1 LRQTHINPSKGSL
14 PVSLLSFIS
23 RTRQFESR
31 LGESRC
37 RLWRLA
43 HSWCRN
49 RALADD
55 LVQDTLAKALD
66 RHNQL
71 RDPESMHAWLCSI
84 LANCWHD
91 HLRAGKDTVDI
102 DTVEERD
109 LPVAGCPEEDCLQ
122 NEVVRRVR
130 AAVGTLP
137 AGQREVITLVD
148 LEEFSYAAV
157 ATILEIPIG
166 TVMSRLSRARSALR
180 ESLKEQERPASGA
193 VVRKLRG

>member
-1 LRQTHINPSKGSL
+1 M
-14 PVSLLSFIS
+14 SLLGFICRS
-23 RTRQFESR
+23 RQFESR

-71 RDPESMHAWLCSI
+71 RDPAALHAWLCSI
-84 LANCWHD
+84 LVNCWHD
-91 HLRAGKDTVDI
+91 HLRAGKDTLDI
-102 DTVEERD
+102 DSVAECE
-109 LPVAGCPEEDCLQ
+109 LPAAGCPEEDCLQ

-130 AAVGTLP
+130 AAVGKLP
-137 AGQREVITLVD
+137 AGQREVVTLVD
-148 LEEFSYAAV
+148 LEEFSYAEV
-157 ATILEIPIG
+157 AAILEIPIG
-166 TVMSRLSRARSALR
+166 TVMSRLSRARAALRAALR
-180 ESLKEQERPASGA
+180 EQPASTG
-193 VVRKLRG
+193 VVRRLRG

>member
-1 LRQTHINPSKGSL
+1 M
-14 PVSLLSFIS
+14 SLLSFIS

-66 RHNQL
+66 RHSQL

-157 ATILEIPIG
+157 ATILGIPIG
-166 TVMSRLSRARSALR
+166 TVMSRLSRARAALR
-180 ESLKEQERPASGA
+180 ESLKEQERPAQPASGA

>member
-1 LRQTHINPSKGSL
+1 VRLYRITPSKGSL
-14 PVSLLSFIS
+14 SVSLLHFIS
-23 RTRQFESR
+23 RTRQFEKK
-31 LGESRC
+31 LEESRC

-66 RHNQL
+66 RHSQL
-71 RDPESMHAWLCSI
+71 RDPEAMHAWLCSI

-91 HLRAGKDTVDI
+91 HFRQSKDTLDI
-102 DTVEERD
+102 DSMEEGD
-109 LPVAGCPEEDCLQ
+109 LLAVGCPEDDCLQ

-130 AAVGTLP
+130 QAVGQLP
-137 AGQREVITLVD
+137 AGQREVVTLVD
-148 LEEFSYAAV
+148 LEEFSYADV

-166 TVMSRLSRARSALR
+166 TVMSRLSRARASLREALR
-180 ESLKEQERPASGA
+180 EQSAVSA
-193 VVRKLRG
+193 VVHRLRG